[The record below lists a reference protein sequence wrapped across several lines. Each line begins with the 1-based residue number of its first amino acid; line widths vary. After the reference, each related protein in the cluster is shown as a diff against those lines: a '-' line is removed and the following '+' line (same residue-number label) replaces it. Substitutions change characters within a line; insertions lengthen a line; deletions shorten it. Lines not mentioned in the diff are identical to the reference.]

1 MTLES
6 KIFTIDLEKI
16 FHTNKFVLLDVNPI
30 QEYVKNQPTDKVIGT
45 RYSVADAET
54 FKNFDVK
61 VFNPEPIVNKQA
73 LEASPRIWVSLE
85 NPKVIPYSM
94 KYGKCEC
101 TIIAESIKIV
111 K

>member
-6 KIFTIDLEKI
+6 KMFTIDLMQI
-16 FHTNKFVLLDVNPI
+16 FSTNKFALLDVNPI
-30 QEYVKNQPTDKVIGT
+30 QEYVNGQRTDKVIGT
-45 RYSVADAET
+45 RYSLADAET

-61 VFNPEPIVNKQA
+61 VSNPIPIVNKKT
-73 LEASPRIWVSLE
+73 LENSPRIWVSLG
-85 NPKVIPYSM
+85 NAKVMPYSM

-101 TIIAESIKIV
+101 TITAESIKIV